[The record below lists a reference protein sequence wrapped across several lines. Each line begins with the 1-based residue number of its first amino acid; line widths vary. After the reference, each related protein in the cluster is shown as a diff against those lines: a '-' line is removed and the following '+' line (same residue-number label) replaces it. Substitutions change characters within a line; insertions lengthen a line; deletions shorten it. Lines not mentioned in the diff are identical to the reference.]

1 MNYVDEIVNLLDKNL
16 KYIKHEITKDTIY
29 IYVVSNKKRLEKEIA
44 RVGERMSLIEA
55 SKYLR
60 KNTANVGKSTVSN
73 ILKKRKSKN
82 SRNQ

>member
-1 MNYVDEIVNLLDKNL
+1 
-16 KYIKHEITKDTIY
+16 
-29 IYVVSNKKRLEKEIA
+29 
-44 RVGERMSLIEA
+44 MSLIEA

-82 SRNQ
+82 TRNQ